1 MSGYIGSTPVPQAT
15 QHRESFTATEGQTT
29 FNTAGYTPQFVDV
42 YLNGSHL
49 SPADFTASNGSDVV
63 LGVAASADDVC
74 DIVSYTPFEVANAT
88 FTGTTT
94 TATASLDGAV
104 VINESSADVDFRVES
119 NGNVNMLFVD
129 GSANAVGF
137 GTATPQTIIHST
149 GAQEQLTLSEGNGKG
164 ATFDYR
170 SSTGNLN
177 IATNGANARSA
188 SQLTL
193 DLNGRFFIG
202 KDASEDSD
210 GVQGKL
216 QVAAVDATASIMTH
230 RYSAN
235 ASAPQLILGKSRN
248 GTLNANT
255 VLQAGDICGIVAFH
269 GNDGSGFHEAAQ
281 INAVIE
287 SGVGNDDVPAALV
300 FKTNA
305 GGTGTTE
312 RMRIASG
319 GQIALNTGGVFDISA
334 SDGSGVAINDNDGIQ
349 MFDSRCR
356 TTTNTFRMRFFN
368 GDDNAAKGAI
378 RTDGNATAFDTSS
391 DYRLKENVVYDWDAT
406 TRLKQLKPCRFNWI
420 NDDTNTAIDGFLAHE
435 AATVVPNAVNGEKDA
450 TEVWENCVV
459 TPSGQSAARNVTE
472 EEWTAGK
479 STTTDEDGNTVA
491 AKYASNTTWTASHTT
506 QLMQAIDHSFLIPLL
521 VKTIQELEARITALE
536 A

>member
-1 MSGYIGSTPVPQAT
+1 
-15 QHRESFTATEGQTT
+15 
-29 FNTAGYTPQFVDV
+29 V

-420 NDDTNTAIDGFLAHE
+420 SDDTNTAIDGFLAHE

-450 TEVWENCVV
+450 TEVWENCVLNP
-459 TPSGQSAARNVTE
+459 TGQSAARDVTE

-506 QLMQAIDHSFLIPLL
+506 KLMQAIDHSFFIPLL

-536 A
+536 G

>member
-15 QHRESFTATEGQTT
+15 QHRESFTATEGQTS
-29 FNTAGYTPQFVDV
+29 FATAGYTPQFVDV

-74 DIVSYTPFEVANAT
+74 DIVSYTPFEIASPVFTGSAT
-88 FTGTTT
+88 F
-94 TATASLDGAV
+94 
-104 VINESSADVDFRVES
+104 NEGSADADFRVES

-177 IATNGANARSA
+177 IATNGGNARSA

-216 QVAAVDATASIMTH
+216 QVAAADATASIMTH

-248 GTLNANT
+248 NTLNANT
-255 VLQAGDICGIVAFH
+255 VLVAGDVCGIVAFH

-287 SGVGNDDVPAALV
+287 SGIGNNDVPAALV

-312 RMRIASG
+312 RMRIDAAGGIAMGAATVSRHSQTTKVLIVNSSSTSSEFALHVG
-319 GQIALNTGGVFDISA
+319 RVATGTEAQVCFSNGNGKVGQI
-334 SDGSGVAINDNDGIQ
+334 
-349 MFDSRCR
+349 
-356 TTTNTFRMRFFN
+356 TTN
-368 GDDNAAKGAI
+368 GS
-378 RTDGNATAFDTSS
+378 ATTYTESS
-391 DYRLKENVVYDWDAT
+391 DYRLKENVDYSWDAT
-406 TRLKQLKPCRFNWI
+406 TRLKQLKPARFNWI
-420 NDDTNTAIDGFLAHE
+420 SDDTNTLMDGFLAHE
-435 AATVVPNAVNGEKDA
+435 AQAVVPE
-450 TEVWENCVV
+450 CVTGTHNETKTLTKV
-459 TPSGQSAARNVTE
+459 VLSSSNIVLAEDIEQSD
-472 EEWTAGK
+472 WTAGK
-479 STTTDEDGNTVA
+479 SATTDEDENEVA
-491 AKYASNTTWTASHTT
+491 AIYPSDSTWAAEHVVPE
-506 QLMQAIDHSFLIPLL
+506 MQGIDKGKLVPLL

-536 A
+536 G